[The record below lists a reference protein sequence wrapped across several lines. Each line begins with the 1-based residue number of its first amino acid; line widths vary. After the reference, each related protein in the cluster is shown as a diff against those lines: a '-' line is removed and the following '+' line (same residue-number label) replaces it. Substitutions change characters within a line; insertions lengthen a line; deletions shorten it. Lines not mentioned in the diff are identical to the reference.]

1 MEAANDRISGMSDN
15 YFQTA
20 IESFQLAIESLGPR
34 PEGENPALRHLA
46 TGLVSLTQGL
56 QQHEEHMHSLLGGFA
71 RTQPE
76 KK

>member
-1 MEAANDRISGMSDN
+1 MTEN

-20 IESFQLAIESLGPR
+20 IESFRSAIESLEAQ
-34 PEGENPALRHLA
+34 PEEQNQTLRHLA
-46 TGLVSLTQGL
+46 RGLVLLTEGL
-56 QQHEEHMHSLLGGFA
+56 QQHEEQMHSLLGGFA